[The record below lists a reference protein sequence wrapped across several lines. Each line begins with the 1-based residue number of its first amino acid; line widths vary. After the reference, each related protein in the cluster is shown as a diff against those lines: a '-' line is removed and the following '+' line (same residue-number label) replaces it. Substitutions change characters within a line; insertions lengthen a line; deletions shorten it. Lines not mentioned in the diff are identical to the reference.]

1 MRREGDPGSPP
12 ADPGASIA
20 SRREATRYVSQHTQ
34 DSQRLMRTGAR
45 AFLTDA
51 GVPDRRVDDVML
63 VLAELFTNGC
73 EAAGIDAPVSTILSV
88 NEMITIEVINRR
100 RADSPDLTLQDRL
113 AMPDGFAERGRG
125 LALVSMLAARLSIET
140 TPHSTVVRAEM
151 LP

>member
-1 MRREGDPGSPP
+1 MRN
-12 ADPGASIA
+12 
-20 SRREATRYVSQHTQ
+20 
-34 DSQRLMRTGAR
+34 GAR

-51 GVPDRRVDDVML
+51 GVPGRRVEDVML
-63 VLAELFTNGC
+63 VLTELFTNGC

-113 AMPDGFAERGRG
+113 AMPDGYADRGRG
-125 LALVSMLAARLSIET
+125 LTLVSMLAARLSIET
-140 TPHSTVVRAEM
+140 TPVSTVVRAEM